1 MPKIETN
8 LTFFFCLL
16 NFFSYIKCNIFL
28 EITYFETKGVMRYIG
43 FVTKPITFKTFH
55 YNKFINN
62 HVIQANHKQSYYT
75 SFSFILYQTMP
86 VNNSPKG
93 LTNSLMESIDNYFIK
108 EGNIMLRAKLSMG
121 DAKKTWNIH

>member
-1 MPKIETN
+1 MVRK
-8 LTFFFCLL
+8 
-16 NFFSYIKCNIFL
+16 
-28 EITYFETKGVMRYIG
+28 TKGLMRYID
-43 FVTKPITFKTFH
+43 FVTKPILFKTFD

-62 HVIQANHKQSYYT
+62 HVIQANHKHSYYT

-93 LTNSLMESIDNYFIK
+93 LTNSLMDSIDNYFIK